1 MKLFIFTCLLLI
13 NLSCNAAQIVAK
25 VNDQPISAFDATA
38 RAKLISIQ
46 NSTPLTK
53 EKKSEYVQA
62 ALDSLI
68 DDKVKI
74 IEAQKNGFSVSDK
87 EVKEAIAHLESQ
99 NGMKKGEMAKVLE
112 KNNIPLSIL
121 EEQIHAD
128 LMWLQVLQKNKR
140 SLHQPTQ
147 AEIDQLKNNLKNELK
162 EEGFY
167 VAEMLISNQKEAEEC
182 YQELHKGK
190 SFQELAK
197 KHSIASSAQKGG
209 EVGWVEKN
217 KYSKEIFEVLKQM
230 GPGDVSTPLKTPNGY
245 LILLV
250 IDRKYAITTETVPV
264 WELAQMALPA
274 NKTSALGDTI
284 NKLNSCENFLNFAK
298 DIAIKESVKS
308 GMISP
313 QQLPR
318 ELKSILQDAKLKK
331 VVGPIQTPDS
341 DLFFMKC
348 QIINKKVI
356 PEDSELKLRLEAK
369 SMENLSEKLLRNA
382 KRFTVIEMR

>member
-1 MKLFIFTCLLLI
+1 MKLFIFVCFMLI
-13 NLSCNAAQIVAK
+13 HFSCNAGQIIAK
-25 VNDQPISAFDATA
+25 VNDQPISSFDANA

-46 NSTPLTK
+46 NSTPLSK
-53 EKKSEYVQA
+53 EKRNEYVQA
-62 ALDSLI
+62 ALNSLI
-68 DDKVKI
+68 DDRVKI
-74 IEAQKNGFSVSDK
+74 AEAKKNGFSVSNK
-87 EVKEAIAHLESQ
+87 EIQEAISHLESQ
-99 NGMKKGEMAKVLE
+99 NGMKKGEMGKMLQ
-112 KNNIPLSIL
+112 KNNIPMGIL
-121 EEQIHAD
+121 EEQIRAD

-147 AEIDQLKNNLKNELK
+147 KEIDQLKTNLKNELK

-167 VAEMLISNQKEAEEC
+167 VAEMLIKDQKEAEEC
-182 YQELHKGK
+182 YRQLHQGS
-190 SFQELAK
+190 SFQDLAK
-197 KHSIASSAQKGG
+197 KHSIANSRAKGG
-209 EVGWVEKN
+209 EVGWIEKN
-217 KYSKEIFEVLKQM
+217 KYSKEIYEVLKQM
-230 GPGDVSTPLKTPNGY
+230 GPGDVSAPLKTPNGY
-245 LILLV
+245 LIVLV
-250 IDRKYAITTETVPV
+250 IDRKYAITTETIPV

-284 NKLNSCENFLNFAK
+284 NKLNSCDGFLNFAK

-318 ELKSILQDAKLKK
+318 ELKNILQDAPTKK

-356 PEDSELKLRLEAK
+356 PEDNELKMRLEAQ
-369 SMENLSEKLLRNA
+369 SMEELSAKLLKNA
-382 KRFTVIEMR
+382 KRFTVIEMK

>member
-1 MKLFIFTCLLLI
+1 MKLFIFICLLFI
-13 NLSCNAAQIVAK
+13 HCTCNGAQIIAK
-25 VNDQPISAFDATA
+25 VNDHPISVFDATA

-53 EKKSEYVQA
+53 EKKKEYIQS
-62 ALDSLI
+62 ALNSLI
-68 DDKVKI
+68 DDQVKI
-74 IEAQKNGFSVSDK
+74 SEAKRNGFSVNDK
-87 EVKEAIAHLESQ
+87 EIKDAIAHLETQ
-99 NGMKKGEMAKVLE
+99 NGMKKGEMQKMLQ

-121 EEQIHAD
+121 EEQIRAD
-128 LMWLQVLQKNKR
+128 LMWLQVLQKNRR

-147 AEIDQLKNNLKNELK
+147 SEIEHLKTKLRNELK

-167 VAEMLISNQKEAEEC
+167 VAEMLVSNKKDAEEC
-182 YQELHKGK
+182 YQQLNKGVP
-190 SFQELAK
+190 FQDLAK
-197 KHSIASSAQKGG
+197 KYSIAPSAKKGG
-209 EVGWVEKN
+209 EVGWIEQN
-217 KYSKEIFEVLKQM
+217 KYTKEIFEVLKQM
-230 GPGDVSTPLKTPNGY
+230 GPGDVSTPLKTANGY

-250 IDRKYAITTETVPV
+250 VDRKYAITTETIPV

-284 NKLNSCENFLNFAK
+284 NKLNSCDSFTNFAK

-318 ELKSILQDAKLKK
+318 ELKSILEDAKLKK
-331 VVGPIQTPDS
+331 VIGPIQTPDA

-356 PEDSELKLRLEAK
+356 PDDSELKMRLEAQA
-369 SMENLSEKLLRNA
+369 MEGLSEKLLKNA
-382 KRFTVIEMR
+382 KRFTVIEMK